1 MCDSGESHC
10 YATALILLA
19 FRFKYI
25 FRKGTLYR
33 YFLGFIKQ
41 MLPMCV
47 SMVTK
52 YIQLAEMVSID
63 FMT

>member
-1 MCDSGESHC
+1 MIQES
-10 YATALILLA
+10 YTVLPQLFILPA
-19 FRFKYI
+19 FRFKCI
-25 FRKGTLYR
+25 FRKGTLNR
-33 YFLGFIKQ
+33 FFLGFIKQ